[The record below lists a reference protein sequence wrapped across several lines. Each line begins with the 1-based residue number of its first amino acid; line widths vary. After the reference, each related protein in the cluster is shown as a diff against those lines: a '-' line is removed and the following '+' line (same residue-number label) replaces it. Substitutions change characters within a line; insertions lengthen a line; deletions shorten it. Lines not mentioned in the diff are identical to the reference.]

1 MSQQQISRRELE
13 DLSVLPFKAA
23 AGFVKRHPIPTGF
36 WLLGLGLCFLFTGF
50 VVPKES
56 YDRYESGLANLN
68 EASLDSL
75 MTSWEDWKEHEKN
88 YQMSKG
94 WFWSCDRICLGHKS
108 AHDQAYVEYTRLQ
121 AMYDQSHAELKGELG
136 VFSTFGVEEARQSF
150 NEKYQG
156 GKAFAKRQT
165 TWDAMF
171 MSIGYI
177 TRGRDE
183 TFMDYALKLLFHFI
197 VNFFM
202 GLFGAVVTFMWS
214 LWAIIKSFH
223 TSGPEGLLFF
233 AGASLAAISFA
244 LSFCVGLYG
253 AASGM
258 WYVGLKAVSSN
269 QRLEGARNHHR
280 VH

>member
-68 EASLDSL
+68 QASLDSL
-75 MTSWEDWKEHEKN
+75 ETSWENWKLHEKN

-136 VFSTFGVEEARQSF
+136 CSPLLVSRRL
-150 NEKYQG
+150 
-156 GKAFAKRQT
+156 GKASMRNTKVVKRLQ
-165 TWDAMF
+165 
-171 MSIGYI
+171 
-177 TRGRDE
+177 RG
-183 TFMDYALKLLFHFI
+183 KLH
-197 VNFFM
+197 
-202 GLFGAVVTFMWS
+202 
-214 LWAIIKSFH
+214 
-223 TSGPEGLLFF
+223 
-233 AGASLAAISFA
+233 
-244 LSFCVGLYG
+244 
-253 AASGM
+253 GM
-258 WYVGLKAVSSN
+258 QCS
-269 QRLEGARNHHR
+269 
-280 VH
+280 